1 MDPIVILAISISISL
16 KSCFML
22 HVKVIK
28 TEKIFVPFTST
39 ILILS
44 WGIFSSIKRICSM
57 VSFFVPS
64 LGLFNILYHHRAE
77 QVPFSK
83 WQIHGKIQTDK
94 IVLYGLEET
103 VLWGDL
109 DRWDYS
115 NDSGGQPPHYTEYT
129 GTSLGT
135 TFILFL
141 ILTGAH
147 FLFILVIKLIYS
159 RKFFTRGDFLN
170 KILHIIQ
177 NLNMSFP
184 FEDWDQGK
192 FTVKEYKER
201 HHQTNIEMAW
211 SLLVNHFF
219 SLVMLVPLWYTRYKI
234 RSRHLFLRM
243 LIGTKLEEDQ
253 SFDNINNL
261 LIIITSTI
269 VFSCLMET
277 FLYFLYNQQV
287 GSDTKQNCNRR
298 SRFMSPVQVQ
308 SESVRESLRISENNK
323 DLDQDQGIAL

>member
-1 MDPIVILAISISISL
+1 MDPIVILAISIAITL

-28 TEKIFVPFTST
+28 TEKFFVPFTST

-64 LGLFNILYHHRAE
+64 MGLFSILYHYRAE
-77 QVPFSK
+77 QVPFSI
-83 WQIHGKIQTDK
+83 WQKYGKIQTDK

-115 NDSGGQPPHYTEYT
+115 NDAGGKHPHYTEYT

-135 TFILFL
+135 TFILFI

-147 FLFILVIKLIYS
+147 FLSTIVIKLIYS
-159 RKFFTRGDFLN
+159 RKFCTRGDFLN
-170 KILHIIQ
+170 KFLHIVQ
-177 NLNMSFP
+177 SLNMAFP

-211 SLLVNHFF
+211 SLSINHLF
-219 SLVMLVPLWYTRYKI
+219 SLVMLVPLWYTGYKI
-234 RSRHLFLRM
+234 RSRHFFLRM
-243 LIGTKLEEDQ
+243 LIGTKPEEDE

-261 LIIITSTI
+261 LIVITLTI

-277 FLYFLYNQQV
+277 FLYFLYNYKV
-287 GSDTKQNCNRR
+287 KLLKA
-298 SRFMSPVQVQ
+298 MIIVM
-308 SESVRESLRISENNK
+308 
-323 DLDQDQGIAL
+323 